1 MAWNRPKMIP
11 PLTVYGVCAALALA
25 SAEVLSDT
33 VSVVE
38 EKPAAGAGMYSTYV
52 DKRSSYFSDELGKTA
67 PIAMEDLLPELLNA
81 IDRLSKYKVPGEVP
95 PVHRVPHETIEQL
108 TCGTECAALAVYR
121 SGEGIYLDEA
131 LQPET
136 NIFARSV
143 LLHELVHYVQ
153 DASRELAEARPCER
167 WYRREQEAYALQ
179 KVFLMLAGSQIRVAY
194 SAGSTCEQDG

>member
-1 MAWNRPKMIP
+1 MKIAR
-11 PLTVYGVCAALALA
+11 LTGLLALLAMA
-25 SAEVLSDT
+25 SSQA
-33 VSVVE
+33 VSSAASVAK
-38 EKPAAGAGMYSTYV
+38 EKPAAGTGMYGTYV
-52 DKRSSYFSDELGKTA
+52 DERSSYFSDDLRKTA
-67 PIAMEDLLPELLNA
+67 PIAMDDLLPELLNA
-81 IDRLSKYKVPGEVP
+81 IDRLSKYSVPDELP
-95 PVHRVPHETIEQL
+95 PVHRVPHETVEQL
-108 TCGTECAALAVYR
+108 ACGTNCAALAVYR

-153 DASRELAEARPCER
+153 DKSNELAETRSCER
-167 WYRREQEAYALQ
+167 WYRREQEAYAVQ

>member
-1 MAWNRPKMIP
+1 MISQ
-11 PLTVYGVCAALALA
+11 LVASGLCAALAVSSSVA
-25 SAEVLSDT
+25 FSAAEPVAA
-33 VSVVE
+33 
-38 EKPAAGAGMYSTYV
+38 EKPATGTGMYGTYV
-52 DKRSSYFSDELGKTA
+52 DKRSSYFSDDLGKTA
-67 PIAMEDLLPELLNA
+67 PIAMEDLLAELLIA
-81 IDRLSKYKVPGEVP
+81 IDRLSKYKVPDQAP

-108 TCGTECAALAVYR
+108 TCGAECAALAVYR
-121 SGEGIYLDEA
+121 AGEGIYLDEA
-131 LQPET
+131 LEPET

-153 DASRELAEARPCER
+153 DTSRELAEARPCER